1 MDLIH
6 PISRISKTSKK
17 EVGKGKDNINIAI
30 IGTGGICKGF
40 HLPNLK
46 KINGAN
52 IYAIVSKERGINA
65 KNVAKEYNANYCTT
79 DYNEV
84 LSDKNVDCVLI
95 ATHHNLHKEMI
106 IASAN
111 AGKHIYVEK
120 PMAMNY
126 EEIKEIMKTVRDT
139 GVIMTV
145 ETNRRYSPISAMA
158 KDVIKRKGKP
168 AVINYRLNTTALPRG
183 HWVNDPIEGGGK
195 IIGETPHFFDLMYWL
210 LDSEIVPIQAESVN
224 NKEKSLINN
233 NVTSNIKFAD
243 GSIASLTYCD
253 LGNSIFSR
261 ERIEIFVGGTAVEI
275 DNFREIKTTD
285 GFYKNL

>member
-1 MDLIH
+1 
-6 PISRISKTSKK
+6 
-17 EVGKGKDNINIAI
+17 
-30 IGTGGICKGF
+30 
-40 HLPNLK
+40 
-46 KINGAN
+46 
-52 IYAIVSKERGINA
+52 
-65 KNVAKEYNANYCTT
+65 
-79 DYNEV
+79 
-84 LSDKNVDCVLI
+84 
-95 ATHHNLHKEMI
+95 MI

-145 ETNRRYSPISAMA
+145 GTNRRYSPISAMA

-183 HWVNDPIEGGGK
+183 HWVNDPIEGGGR

-210 LDSEIVPIQAESVN
+210 LDSETVQIQAESVN

-285 GFYKNL
+285 GFYKKYDYANIGLYESLENFIQVLQGKKKLELGVEDGARINNLRPKSAGFIKRESIGGY